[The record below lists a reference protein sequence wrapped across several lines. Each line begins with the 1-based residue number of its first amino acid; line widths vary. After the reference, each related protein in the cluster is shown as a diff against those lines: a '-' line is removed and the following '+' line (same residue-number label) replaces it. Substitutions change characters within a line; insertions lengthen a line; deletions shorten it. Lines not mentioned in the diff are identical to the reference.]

1 MPDNEEDRVR
11 IFVAHAICDPNAP
24 LRTINKELE
33 PEVSA
38 DSAVP
43 VAKIVMNDLVLNMR
57 KLSTAAN
64 EDHVIR
70 FLRQWLGCFNAG
82 VVGDEP
88 VRIKMEN
95 TTYRFTGFPRV
106 LQIVDTLNRSISR

>member
-1 MPDNEEDRVR
+1 MRIVKNPKSTADVIVFQASDAPYSIYQMPDNEEDRVR

-70 FLRQWLGCFNAG
+70 FLRQ
-82 VVGDEP
+82 
-88 VRIKMEN
+88 
-95 TTYRFTGFPRV
+95 
-106 LQIVDTLNRSISR
+106 